1 MKPLPG
7 RAGGSRPRREPGP
20 PCPQTPVTN
29 AMNGPP
35 SAQRRVER
43 RGRAAPAPTA
53 EQLLLECA
61 PRLYRRARQL
71 LDNEEEAEEVAAQVL
86 LGAVRWRGT
95 GRGGAAL
102 AARLDRAL
110 ARAALALQRKH
121 APRAEPAPPCPDRSE
136 LAGMLQAAATGLPA
150 WDREVFVLADVEG
163 LSDAE
168 VGQRLGLSRE
178 AVRSRLY
185 RARLLVRRALGGPR
199 A

>member
-35 SAQRRVER
+35 SAQRRVEG
-43 RGRAAPAPTA
+43 RGRPAPAPTT

-61 PRLYRRARQL
+61 PRLYRLARQL
-71 LDNEEEAEEVAAQVL
+71 LDDEAEAEAVAAQVL
-86 LGAVRWRGT
+86 LGAVRWPGT

-110 ARAALALQRKH
+110 ARAALALQREH
-121 APRAEPAPPCPDRSE
+121 APRAEPAPPCPGRSE
-136 LAGMLQAAATGLPA
+136 LAGRIQAAAAGLPA
-150 WDREVFVLADVEG
+150 SLRGVYALADQEG
-163 LSDAE
+163 LPEAE
-168 VGQRLGLSRE
+168 VGQRLGLSPA
-178 AVRSRLY
+178 AVRSRLS
-185 RARLLVRRALGGPR
+185 RARLLVRRALGGPS